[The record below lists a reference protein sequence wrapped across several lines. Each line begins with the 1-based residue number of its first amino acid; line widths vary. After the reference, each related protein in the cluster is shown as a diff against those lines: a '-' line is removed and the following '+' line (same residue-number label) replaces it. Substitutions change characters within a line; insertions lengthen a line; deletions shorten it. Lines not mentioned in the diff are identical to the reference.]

1 MESRQPVSLERDT
14 TVEII
19 FCQSRMRI
27 EYSRPTMNPILER
40 HLDPYSTSRRLRGLP
55 SDLRAHCSVLA
66 AFGWAVLTTG
76 CQDLWLPYGR
86 DNPANCVQVPDA
98 CDDTQTCNKRT
109 EVCVPRL
116 DLDAISP
123 AFGPSSGGIEL
134 HGTGRGFTSGMT
146 LSLGMP
152 GRLATLLTLESESEL
167 RATLPAQPAACG
179 PQPITITRPDG
190 ITVSRANLFSY
201 YVGNVAFAS
210 GQPVSQPAFSN
221 STVYLISADLNRDG
235 KADIVS
241 TAYNHSGIDVLL
253 GDGSGA
259 FIASQRIPT
268 GAGPYHLAVADVDGN
283 GWPDLAVT
291 NNTGNTVSILLG
303 SGGGAFSAPVNLM
316 NMSPLSAQFIDVDA
330 DGKLDLAV
338 LANGRLRLWT
348 GNGQGTFSFKNEINA
363 DSGAALSTAADVDG
377 DGRSD
382 LIVQAGSGTYLS
394 VFRNN
399 GDGTFRSIRTTP
411 LTSAAAS
418 CASADF
424 NEDGKPDLVAA
435 EYAAGLVSVLPGRG
449 DGTFDPPRSIA
460 SRAGSRILALGDL
473 NCDGHV
479 DVAVSH
485 LGTPQVGVLLGRGDG
500 SFDSNTLTVVAPGAT
515 SALGVAIGDLN
526 GDSRPDLLIGV
537 DGTSPSVHVAFNM
550 SQ

>member
-1 MESRQPVSLERDT
+1 M
-14 TVEII
+14 
-19 FCQSRMRI
+19 
-27 EYSRPTMNPILER
+27 
-40 HLDPYSTSRRLRGLP
+40 
-55 SDLRAHCSVLA
+55 
-66 AFGWAVLTTG
+66 G
-76 CQDLWLPYGR
+76 CQELWLPYGR

-98 CDDTQTCNKRT
+98 CDDTQICNNKT

-134 HGTGRGFTSGMT
+134 LGTGSGFTPGMT

-152 GRLATLLTLESESEL
+152 SRLLTPLTLESASQL
-167 RATLPAQPAACG
+167 RVSLPARPAACG

-190 ITVSRANLFSY
+190 ITVSRSDLFSY
-201 YVGNVAFAS
+201 YVGNVAFAA
-210 GQPVSQPAFSN
+210 GRPLPQPAPSN

-241 TAYNHSGIDVLL
+241 TAYNHAGIDVLL
-253 GDGSGA
+253 GDGTGA
-259 FIASQRIPT
+259 LGPSQRIAT

-283 GWPDLAVT
+283 GWPDLAVS

-303 SGGGAFSAPVNLM
+303 SGAGMFSPAVNLM

-338 LANGRLRLWT
+338 LANGRLRLWA
-348 GNGQGTFSFKNEINA
+348 GNGQGTFSFISEVNVDA
-363 DSGAALSTAADVDG
+363 GAALSAAADVDG

-382 LIVQAGSGTYLS
+382 LIVQASSGAFLS

-399 GDGTFRSIRTTP
+399 GDGTFRSIRTNP

-424 NEDGKPDLVAA
+424 NEDGNLDLVAA
-435 EYAAGLVSVLPGRG
+435 EYSAGLVSVMPGRG
-449 DGTFDPPRSIA
+449 DGTFGPLRSIA
-460 SRAGSRILALGDL
+460 SGAGSRILALGDL

-485 LGTPQVGVLLGRGDG
+485 LGTAQVRVLLGRGDG
-500 SFDSNTLTVVAPGAT
+500 SFDSNALTVMAPGAV
-515 SALGVAIGDLN
+515 SALGVAIGDLD
-526 GDSRPDLLIGV
+526 GDGRPDLLIGV
-537 DGTSPSVHVAFNM
+537 DGTSPSVQAALNA

>member
-1 MESRQPVSLERDT
+1 MKLIIERPLE
-14 TVEII
+14 
-19 FCQSRMRI
+19 
-27 EYSRPTMNPILER
+27 P
-40 HLDPYSTSRRLRGLP
+40 DPASRRRRSLS
-55 SDLRAHCSVLA
+55 SDLRAHSRGLA
-66 AFGWAVLTTG
+66 AFVWVVLQTG
-76 CQDLWLPYGR
+76 CQDFWLAYGR
-86 DNPANCVQVPDA
+86 DNPANCVQVPAA
-98 CDDTQTCNKRT
+98 CDDTQVCNSQT

-116 DLDAISP
+116 DLDAVSP

-134 HGTGRGFTSGMT
+134 RGTGRGFTSGMT

-152 GRLATLLTLESESEL
+152 SRLVTPLNLDSQSEL
-167 RATLPAQPAACG
+167 RASLPARPAACG
-179 PQPITITRPDG
+179 PQLITITRPDG
-190 ITVSRANLFSY
+190 ITVSRADLFSY

-210 GQPVSQPAFSN
+210 GQPVAQPALST

-241 TAYNHSGIDVLL
+241 TAYNHAGIDVLL
-253 GDGSGA
+253 GNGSGA
-259 FIASQRIPT
+259 FVSSQRIPT

-283 GWPDLAVT
+283 GWPDLAVS
-291 NNTGNTVSILLG
+291 NNSGNTVSILLG
-303 SGGGAFSAPVNLM
+303 SGGGTFSTAVNLM
-316 NMSPLSAQFIDVDA
+316 NTSPLSAHFIDMDA

-338 LANGRLRLWT
+338 LANGRLRLWAGT
-348 GNGQGTFSFKNEINA
+348 GQGTFSFENEINV

-382 LIVQAGSGTYLS
+382 LIVQANSGAFLS

-399 GDGTFRSIRTTP
+399 GDGTFRQTRTNP
-411 LTSAAAS
+411 LTSAATS

-424 NEDGKPDLVAA
+424 NEDGKLDLVAA

-485 LGTPQVGVLLGRGDG
+485 LGTAQVGVLLGRGDG
-500 SFDSNTLTVVAPGAT
+500 SFDSNTLTVAAPGAT
-515 SALGVAIGDLN
+515 SALGVAIGDLD
-526 GDSRPDLLIGV
+526 GDGRPDLMIGV
-537 DGTSPSVHVAFNM
+537 DGTSPSVQVALNT